1 MAETVNYDS
10 RAVAL
15 AAAKAADSKKAT
27 DILVQDLRGLSS
39 VTDYFVIVTAANNR
53 QVDAIIDEIRKDIR
67 EASGLS
73 PLSTEGMGQGTWALL
88 DYGGVVVHVFQPEAR
103 SYYRLEELW
112 NDAPVVDLK
121 EAGITDAEYSDR
133 IADLM
138 NKAAEAT
145 EHAPEENE
153 EA

>member
-73 PLSTEGMGQGTWALL
+73 PLSTQGMGQGT
-88 DYGGVVVHVFQPEAR
+88 
-103 SYYRLEELW
+103 
-112 NDAPVVDLK
+112 
-121 EAGITDAEYSDR
+121 
-133 IADLM
+133 
-138 NKAAEAT
+138 
-145 EHAPEENE
+145 
-153 EA
+153 